1 MSIDFN
7 SLLTLEEKQS
17 ILVSKIKNY
26 AAEAYQVSLNKE
38 ALGKNSEANAEAIIE
53 SEKALLNLEE
63 AINVYNSELNSLT
76 PSE

>member
-7 SLLTLEEKQS
+7 SLLTVEEKQS
-17 ILVSKIKNY
+17 IVVNKIKNY

-38 ALGKNSEANAEAIIE
+38 ALEKNPEANADGIVE

-63 AINVYNSELNSLT
+63 AINVYKAELESLT
-76 PSE
+76 PAN